1 MMNQERLLSATLDR
15 QSEIIRNQERLL
27 SESLESQREIMKR
40 QEKLFANMTEG
51 LTLVLERSLSRGDS
65 PRQAHA
71 FNQNRR
77 SGMLDSQGDS
87 PRLYQHDQQG
97 QGPQNSSDCHGYTT
111 PCKPS
116 THGLSSLH
124 PGQGTSTNSQSNIPG
139 VAQGTS
145 TPISGSG
152 NVPFRPILDTISNFE
167 TGRSLGFSN
176 TRQDLMPRQNC
187 PLLMAAVT
195 GMGSFFLSKEQ
206 HNVMDGQT
214 KNV

>member
-1 MMNQERLLSATLDR
+1 
-15 QSEIIRNQERLL
+15 
-27 SESLESQREIMKR
+27 MKR

-124 PGQGTSTNSQSNIPG
+124 PGQGTSTNSKSNIPG
-139 VAQGTS
+139 VGQGTS

-152 NVPFRPILDTISNFE
+152 NVSFRPILDTISNFE

-176 TRQDLMPRQNC
+176 TRQDHMPRQKLPTFDGNSDWNGF
-187 PLLMAAVT
+187 LLPFKRAAQ
-195 GMGSFFLSKEQ
+195 L
-206 HNVMDGQT
+206 MDGHT